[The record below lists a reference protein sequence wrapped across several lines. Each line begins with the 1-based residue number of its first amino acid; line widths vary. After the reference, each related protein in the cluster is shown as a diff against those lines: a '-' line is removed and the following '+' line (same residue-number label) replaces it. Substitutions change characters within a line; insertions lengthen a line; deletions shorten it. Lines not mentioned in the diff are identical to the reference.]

1 MAELDA
7 GDGILLLD
15 EFRKTAERLDK
26 GIVPDAEIAD
36 GTAAAPLDL
45 GRFHHH
51 EARAAGGEL
60 AGIIR
65 CQSVGKP
72 LMAEYWCIGGTR
84 RGCATRRPGSTSG
97 KTAAFPTCSRFLTD
111 PD

>member
-45 GRFHHH
+45 VDSPPRG
-51 EARAAGGEL
+51 
-60 AGIIR
+60 
-65 CQSVGKP
+65 P
-72 LMAEYWCIGGTR
+72 R
-84 RGCATRRPGSTSG
+84 RRRRTCRHSSG
-97 KTAAFPTCSRFLTD
+97 ASRSES
-111 PD
+111 P